1 MSNDAPPVYRLASDQ
16 DRPATPP
23 PAPTR
28 PKGRRWV
35 WGVLALV
42 VVVAVPVV
50 LVVGWF
56 VRGTV
61 KAGRGAE
68 APSVA
73 LLSWM
78 YSFRDPDAVDA
89 DRYVIPERRAEL
101 SRQRAEFVAAARASG
116 LVVTI
121 EIGTPPAGQPAAE
134 NVDGDQAAVTDWY
147 QAQWPLGRGALNHH
161 TESLPWRADVRRSGD
176 GWRIWS
182 VQFPPWCGPGGC
194 RPVWNRP
201 GRVAQLL
208 AHALAHRDG
217 SAAKSARHAPLRS
230 PRSVPVAALLPV
242 GDDAARLTLCVT
254 VRRLFGSGPWP

>member
-182 VQFPPWCGPGGC
+182 VQFPPWCGPGGYVARC
-194 RPVWNRP
+194 GTAPAASPSSSPTPSPTETDLLQNPRDMLRCGPRDPFRSLHSCPSETTPP
-201 GRVAQLL
+201 G
-208 AHALAHRDG
+208 
-217 SAAKSARHAPLRS
+217 
-230 PRSVPVAALLPV
+230 
-242 GDDAARLTLCVT
+242 
-254 VRRLFGSGPWP
+254 